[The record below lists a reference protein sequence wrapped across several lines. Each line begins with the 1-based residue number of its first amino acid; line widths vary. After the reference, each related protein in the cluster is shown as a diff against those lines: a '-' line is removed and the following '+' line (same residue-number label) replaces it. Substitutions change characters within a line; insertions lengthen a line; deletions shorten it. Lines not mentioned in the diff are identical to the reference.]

1 MPSFNWG
8 LTFLLILA
16 FVSYYATPLEPSLAC
31 DNLHEVNRL
40 LQLCQQQ
47 ATAQYQAAA
56 AQYQTEVFTLI
67 ANRLS
72 EYRLHNAGYGE
83 IGIYV
88 EEIASG
94 FSYGYNADR
103 LELRANGKYFGYF
116 HTASVAKLL
125 IAYAF
130 YYLDDLGQVDIWEVH
145 TDPVVGQRQQWQ
157 PLIHRML
164 THSVNLHHNIMLRY
178 LGSSL
183 ATATLQELGLA
194 NSTLSRELAPAP
206 GTSDATCLER
216 YGTLDAPRTTP
227 ADLGKLLAS
236 LARGN
241 VLSPENNA
249 LFLDALTHT
258 IYNSRI
264 PQALNFTVPIAHKTG
279 TKDYVYN
286 DAALVLL
293 PGNEFVLV
301 LLTRGAPSRIQTL
314 MRSIA
319 RDMYALHCARRDNG
333 TLEEIQRLADLAMKN
348 PWLVMAGEQK

>member
-1 MPSFNWG
+1 MPNFNWG
-8 LTFLLILA
+8 LIFLLILA
-16 FVSYYATPLEPSLAC
+16 FVSCYATPFEPSLAYS
-31 DNLHEVNRL
+31 NALEVSRL
-40 LQLCQQQ
+40 LRLSQDR
-47 ATAQYQAAA
+47 AA
-56 AQYQTEVFTLI
+56 AQYQAQVFELI
-67 ANRLS
+67 AQRLT
-72 EYRLHNAGYGE
+72 EYQLYNAGYGE

-94 FSYGYNADR
+94 FNYGYDAER
-103 LELRANGKYFGYF
+103 LELRANGKYVGYF

-125 IAYAF
+125 IAYVF

-145 TDPVVGQRQQWQ
+145 TDPVVGQRQKWQ

-178 LGSSL
+178 LGSSF
-183 ATATLQELGLA
+183 ATDTLHKLGLTG
-194 NSTLSRELAPAP
+194 STLSRELAPAP
-206 GTSDATCLER
+206 GTSNASCLER

-236 LARGN
+236 LARGD
-241 VLSPENNA
+241 VLSPENNL
-249 LFLDALTHT
+249 LFLDALTNT

-264 PQALNFTVPIAHKTG
+264 PQALNFVVPVAHKTG

-293 PGNEFVLV
+293 PGNEFVLT
-301 LLTRGAPSRIQTL
+301 LLTRGAPSRIQSV

-319 RDMYALHCARRDNG
+319 RDMYELHCARRENG
-333 TLEEIQRLADLAMKN
+333 TITGIQQLSELVRKN
-348 PWLVMAGEQK
+348 AWLTLTNE